1 MNQRKGA
8 AVVSTTTEK
17 ILQAMYGFIGLQ
29 YTPRVN
35 SNTTDVAPDDVGWAK
50 LLKGACAQSASSRHT
65 CMYEL
70 CF

>member
-50 LLKGACAQSASSRHT
+50 LLKGACT
-65 CMYEL
+65 
-70 CF
+70 